1 MFGAAAILQ
10 VGVAFVES
18 RMRLRQVALVAEEL
32 LPVRELLFGLLG
44 IERDYSDPGVGE
56 FGLENS
62 VMSIGDTFLEVV
74 APMRSETAAGR
85 LLAARGGDGG
95 YMVLLQVD
103 DIVPY
108 EVHTTEL
115 QLRKIWQ
122 VDRAEVK
129 AFHLHPKDI
138 GAAIV
143 SIDQMNP
150 AESWLWGGPDWVAQA
165 ALHAQTICAVDI
177 QSEDPQQLA
186 QQWATILMCSAQH
199 RGDGAVILLT
209 DGQINFLRATDGRGP
224 GVSGLCL
231 AVKDISLVKVRAVA
245 MGLDWQDNGVS
256 VCGARLRFENA
267 LTGESSST

>member
-1 MFGAAAILQ
+1 MFNTAGILLV
-10 VGVAFVES
+10 VGIFEDS
-18 RMRLRQVALVAEEL
+18 RMRLRQVALVAEKLE
-32 LPVRELLFGLLG
+32 PVREQLFGLLG
-44 IERDYSDPGVGE
+44 IEKDFADPGVGE

-74 APMRSETAAGR
+74 APMQSGTAAGR
-85 LLAARGGDGG
+85 LLTARGGDGG

-103 DIVPY
+103 DLAPY
-108 EVHTTEL
+108 TAHTEAL

-122 VDRAEVK
+122 VDRPEVK

-150 AESWLWGGPDWVAQA
+150 AASWLWGGPDWAEQTA
-165 ALHAQTICAVDI
+165 RHAETICAVDI

-186 QQWATILMCSAQH
+186 QQWASSLMCSAQAQ
-199 RGDGAVILLT
+199 GDGAVITLT
-209 DGQINFLRATDGRGP
+209 DGQINFSTATDGRGP

-231 AVKDISLVKVRAVA
+231 AVKDINLVKEQAAV
-245 MGLDWQDNGVS
+245 MGLHWVDDGVS
-256 VCGARLRFENA
+256 VCGTRLRFEA
-267 LTGESSST
+267 MPDE